1 MKKRRLLALVLALS
15 LALTACS
22 GSSGSSS
29 STTAASAETTASEG
43 ETSGTE
49 ETAASEAATSSSK
62 DTLVIAN
69 TSGEPG
75 NLHPYNTV
83 SVGAVMAQLLVFN
96 SLITLDENGEAQP
109 SLAES
114 WEVTEDSITFTLREG
129 VTFSNGDELTVDDVI
144 FSVQEMMLNSTG
156 GKATNYTACDAENIT
171 ATDDRTVVVPLTEAN
186 SSQLSYFEDIFI
198 VDKSVYEEMGDQY
211 QYEPVGTGPFVLSE
225 WVVGDHMTFT
235 RNENYWDGAAL
246 LETVTIRTISEV
258 SQAMIEV
265 ETGGADVMISP
276 DGSDVERVLNGEIDG
291 VKAVTDDTLVLRNN
305 NVNFNHNSE
314 YMSNKL
320 VREAI
325 AYCIDRESWTSIISP
340 GTGTP
345 AYCNI
350 ASGIWGWDESMSENY
365 PYQYDLEKA
374 KECLEEA
381 GYADGF
387 TCVLYTDNR
396 TYHQALA
403 ELLQASLSEIGID
416 MQIETMELAK
426 QKELMATGEGYDLF
440 LLDNVGSS
448 GDPLSALWRDSH
460 PQFSGEGGSNYLWY
474 TLDKEGAQDYADILD
489 AIRACYDDTEK
500 MELCLEMQQ
509 IFTENLIWLPINSI
523 QSYVLATESLEG
535 LSFRQDVLKITNAT
549 YFS

>member
-144 FSVQEMMLNSTG
+144 FSMQEMMLNSTG